1 MKMRAIAAG
10 LGLSMLLTAC
20 GSGIQAEQL
29 VPAEKQQTGTEV
41 QLPTEVKAPTEV
53 QELSRE
59 DALWQFSHQLFGET
73 IEETNPVLSPVS
85 AYLAMGM
92 AGLGAKGDTLA
103 EFEAVL
109 GRDMQEVAGQLVQQI
124 PVWLTSEDEESLLT
138 VANSAW
144 IDDEMVPEETWLSAV
159 SDVYGAEVFRTV
171 LSGNQARKDINQW
184 VEKSTHSLIKNFLGE
199 NLDEKNRLVL
209 LNAVYFKGK
218 WKHDFKERN
227 TFKEAFTKADGTEKQ
242 VDMLHAYN
250 QEEYYVKNE
259 RMDGVVLDYQD
270 GSMAF
275 VALKPVNGESVRE
288 LYEKLTQEEWNA
300 LLDSGEKTTMN
311 LKMPKFETECD
322 VKLNDALIHM
332 GIQKAFRQTEA
343 DFSGLGTGK
352 NGSTLCIDQVRQKAV
367 VKLDEKGTEAAAVT
381 IVQMTES
388 ECIELVP
395 PIEVY
400 FDEPFLY
407 MIMEKESR
415 TPLFIGIMDEP

>member
-41 QLPTEVKAPTEV
+41 QQPTEVKDPTEV
-53 QELSRE
+53 QELSGK
-59 DALWQFSHQLFGET
+59 DALWQFSYQLFGEK

-159 SDVYGAEVFRTV
+159 SNIYGAEVFHTV

-184 VEKSTHSLIKNFLGE
+184 VENSTHSLVKNFLEE

-209 LNAVYFKGK
+209 LNTVYFKG
-218 WKHDFKERN
+218 N
-227 TFKEAFTKADGTEKQ
+227 
-242 VDMLHAYN
+242 
-250 QEEYYVKNE
+250 
-259 RMDGVVLDYQD
+259 
-270 GSMAF
+270 GSMT
-275 VALKPVNGESVRE
+275 SR
-288 LYEKLTQEEWNA
+288 NA
-300 LLDSGEKTTMN
+300 IPMKRHL
-311 LKMPKFETECD
+311 P
-322 VKLNDALIHM
+322 
-332 GIQKAFRQTEA
+332 RQTA
-343 DFSGLGTGK
+343 RK
-352 NGSTLCIDQVRQKAV
+352 NKWICCTH
-367 VKLDEKGTEAAAVT
+367 T
-381 IVQMTES
+381 IRRN
-388 ECIELVP
+388 
-395 PIEVY
+395 
-400 FDEPFLY
+400 
-407 MIMEKESR
+407 IM
-415 TPLFIGIMDEP
+415 